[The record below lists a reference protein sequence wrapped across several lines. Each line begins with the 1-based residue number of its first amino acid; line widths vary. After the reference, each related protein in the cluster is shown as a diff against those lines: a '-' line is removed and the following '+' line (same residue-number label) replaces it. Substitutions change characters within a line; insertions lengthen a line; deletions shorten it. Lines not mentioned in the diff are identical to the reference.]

1 MKLNYRNNKEYGK
14 TLLVELQNFEKH
26 GISIWL
32 EGNPSSSSQ
41 VIKAMHVKEDIS
53 YMRDY
58 VFQAGELKEIR
69 FDKITKS

>member
-1 MKLNYRNNKEYGK
+1 MRNKHNSSGYA
-14 TLLVELQNFEKH
+14 LMVELQNFEQQ

-32 EGNPSSSSQ
+32 EGNPSSSAD
-41 VIKAMHVKEDIS
+41 VMNAIRVREGIS

-58 VFQAGELKEIR
+58 VFQSGELSEVR

>member
-1 MKLNYRNNKEYGK
+1 MREKHKNNGYA
-14 TLLVELQNFEKH
+14 LMIELQNYEQQ

-32 EGNPSSSSQ
+32 EGSPSSSAD
-41 VIKAMHVKEDIS
+41 VMKAIRVREGIS

-58 VFQAGELKEIR
+58 VFHSGELSEVR